1 MDNNNMTTIPV
12 VFTFDKRIVLG
23 AAVAIK
29 SLIDCANDNTQ
40 YDIYVYHPDIDTK
53 TIIEFEKMVEN
64 TRHSISFEYIS
75 KERFKDAPINKGGSW
90 TEIVYYRLL
99 IPELLPQY
107 DKVIYADTDVL
118 FKGDLASIYN
128 EFLDGFDCAAVAME
142 PNNDKMICHKYFP
155 ENKNELTF
163 ISSFI
168 IFNCKK
174 MREENFVAKVFDTIK
189 TFNTR
194 LKFFDLDTLNI
205 ACDNIK
211 ALPYRYGV
219 FQSIYYSDDFENTSW
234 EYSFLKNVYSKEE
247 IENEKANT
255 IMLHYAGKPGKP
267 WRFRKVPKD
276 YKKCMDSIPRS
287 LKRYTFRDIR
297 KKLFSKV

>member
-1 MDNNNMTTIPV
+1 MAKIPV

-29 SLIDCANDNTQ
+29 SLIDCANPETC
-40 YDIYVYHPDIDTK
+40 YDIYVYHPDIDDK
-53 TIIEFEKMVEN
+53 TVKEFEKMFIGTN
-64 TRHSISFEYIS
+64 HSITFEFID
-75 KERFKDAPINKGGSW
+75 KNRFENAPINKGGSW

-118 FKGDLASIYN
+118 FKGDLTDAYN
-128 EFLDGFDCAAVAME
+128 IDLADYECAAVAME
-142 PNNDKMICHKYFP
+142 PNNENMICHKYFP
-155 ENKNELTF
+155 ENKNELTY

-168 IFNCKK
+168 IFNNKK
-174 MREENFVAKVFDTIK
+174 MREEKFVDRVFETIK

-205 ACDNIK
+205 TCNRILN
-211 ALPYRYGV
+211 LPFRYGV
-219 FQSIYYSDDFENTSW
+219 FQSIYYYDDYSNSA
-234 EYSFLKNVYSKEE
+234 EYNFIKHVYSDEE
-247 IENEKANT
+247 IEKEKANT
-255 IMLHYAGKPGKP
+255 VMLHYAGKPGKP
-267 WRFRKVPKD
+267 WRLKHVPQD
-276 YKKCMDSIPRS
+276 YKEYMDKKIPKS
-287 LKRYTFRDIR
+287 LRRFTFRDFR

>member
-1 MDNNNMTTIPV
+1 MAKIPV

-29 SLIDCANDNTQ
+29 SLIDTAKPETS
-40 YDIYVYHPDIDTK
+40 YDIYVYHPDIDDK
-53 TIIEFEKMVEN
+53 TIKEFEKMLEG
-64 TRHSISFEYIS
+64 TSHLITFEFIS
-75 KERFKDAPINKGGSW
+75 KNKFENAPINKGGSW

-118 FKGDLASIYN
+118 FKGDLTEAYN
-128 EFLDGFDCAAVAME
+128 IDLTDYECAAVAME

-168 IFNCKK
+168 IFNNKK
-174 MREENFVAKVFDTIK
+174 MREENFVNRVFETIK

-205 ACDNIK
+205 TCNKIK
-211 ALPYRYGV
+211 ELPFRYGT
-219 FQSIYYSDDFENTSW
+219 FQSIYYHDDYSKSY
-234 EYSFLKNVYSKEE
+234 EYSFIKHVYSDEE
-247 IENEKANT
+247 IEKEKANT
-255 IMLHYAGKPGKP
+255 VMLHYAGKPGKP
-267 WRFRKVPKD
+267 WRLKHVPAD
-276 YKKCMDSIPRS
+276 YKEYMDNKIPKS
-287 LKRYTFRDIR
+287 LRRFTFRDFR
-297 KKLFSKV
+297 KRLFSKV

>member
-1 MDNNNMTTIPV
+1 MNTIPV

-23 AAVAIK
+23 AAVTVK
-29 SLIDCANDNTQ
+29 SLIDTAKPETA
-40 YDIYVYHPDIDTK
+40 YDIYVYHPDIDNK
-53 TIIEFEKMVEN
+53 TAKEFEKMLEGTN
-64 TRHSISFEYIS
+64 HSIHFEYIS
-75 KERFKDAPINKGGSW
+75 KDRFKNAPINKGGSW

-118 FKGDLASIYN
+118 FKDDLTEAYN
-128 EFLDGFDCAAVAME
+128 IDLTDYECAAVAME
-142 PNNDKMICHKYFP
+142 PNNENMICHKYFP
-155 ENKNELTF
+155 ENKNELTY

-174 MREENFVAKVFDTIK
+174 LREEKFVDKVFDVIK

-205 ACDNIK
+205 ACDKIYN
-211 ALPYRYGV
+211 LPYRYGV
-219 FQSIYYSDDFENTSW
+219 FQSLYYSDDWSTSA
-234 EYSFLKNVYSKEE
+234 EYEFIKHVYSDEELKKEVKNVV
-247 IENEKANT
+247 
-255 IMLHYAGKPGKP
+255 MLHYAGKPGKP
-267 WRFRKVPKD
+267 WRRKFVPKD
-276 YKKCMDSIPRS
+276 YQEFINKIPKS
-287 LKRYTFRDIR
+287 LRRYTFRDFR